1 MRQRR
6 LRMKHSKKYNKVKG
20 YYDKGLWSKR
30 MVHDAVVKAWI
41 TADEYTEITGDEYV
55 VTSGT
60 DD

>member
-1 MRQRR
+1 
-6 LRMKHSKKYNKVKG
+6 MKHSKKYNKVKG